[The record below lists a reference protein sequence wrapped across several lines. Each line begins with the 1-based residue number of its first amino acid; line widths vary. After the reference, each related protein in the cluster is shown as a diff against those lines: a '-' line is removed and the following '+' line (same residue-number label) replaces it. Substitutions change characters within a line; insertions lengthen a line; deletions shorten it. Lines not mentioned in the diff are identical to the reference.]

1 MKLVLNETFSFLE
14 KVPQKQMVLSRT
26 SADNVFATLISKS
39 VGR

>member
-14 KVPQKQMVLSRT
+14 KVPQKQVLSRT